1 MEKKPQVIT
10 VDLLRHGEPEGGRRY
25 RGKTDDPLS
34 EQGWQQMW
42 DAVTHAPAWQ
52 SIITSPLSR
61 CATFAQQLADK
72 RNIHCRVAATLM
84 EIGFGRW
91 EGKTASEIQQL
102 YPEEFARFLADPV
115 NHSPTGAEQVVDFK
129 ARIGQ
134 EWRRLLADPGGDH
147 ILVVCHAGVIRM
159 ILHHV
164 LEFPLAALFRLRVD
178 YASLTRV
185 QITLQDH
192 RRDDQLIFHN
202 RIASL

>member
-1 MEKKPQVIT
+1 MKKKLQVIT

-25 RGKTDDPLS
+25 RGKIDDPLS
-34 EQGWQQMW
+34 ELGWQQMW
-42 DAVTHAPAWQ
+42 SAVAHEPAWGA
-52 SIITSPLSR
+52 IVTSPLTR

-72 RNIHCRVAATLM
+72 RNIGCYVAVNLM

-91 EGKTASEIQQL
+91 EGKTVSEIEQL
-102 YPEEFARFLADPV
+102 YPNEFARFLADPV
-115 NHSPTGAEQVVDFK
+115 NNPPIGAEQVTDFK

-134 EWRRLLADPGGDH
+134 EWLRLLANPGGDH

-185 QITLQDH
+185 QITYQEDH
-192 RRDDQLIFHN
+192 RDVQLIFHN
-202 RIASL
+202 RIAS

>member
-1 MEKKPQVIT
+1 MEKKSQVIT

-34 EQGWQQMW
+34 ELGWQQMW
-42 DAVTHAPAWQ
+42 GAVAHEPAWQ
-52 SIITSPLSR
+52 AIITSPLSR
-61 CATFAQQLADK
+61 CAAFAQQLADK
-72 RNIHCRVAATLM
+72 HRVGCRASAALM

-91 EGKTASEIQQL
+91 EGKTVAEIQRL
-102 YPEEFARFLADPV
+102 YPEEFSGFLADPV
-115 NHSPTGAEQVVDFK
+115 NNPPAGAERIADFK

-134 EWRRLLADPGGDH
+134 EWLRLLADPGGEH

-185 QITLQDH
+185 QITRQDQ

-202 RIASL
+202 RIASS